1 MRSARIKLQFSDGYY
16 HLYNR
21 IAGCPGDFPFGDVE
35 RDQIVRLW
43 RELKEFYVVEPI
55 EFVVMSN
62 HFHLVVFAPAST
74 PSPIEAARRYNAFYP
89 KRPPLTPVDP
99 ECARQ
104 ARRMRDISEFM
115 KDFQQ
120 RFTCWF
126 NRTRPGRRRGRLWAD
141 RFKSNLIEGQNG
153 LWTVNKYA
161 ILNPWRAE
169 MVNDPADYRWSSWG
183 SWNGTGR
190 HPFEE
195 NYRKHIPK
203 FIPSQT
209 LQKKWTMKEIK
220 RELRAELVRT
230 MAGADGLRGKALQA
244 AVDHARDS
252 EPPILLRVDRRV
264 RYFVD
269 GAVIGSK
276 RYIRKVAA
284 EHEELAERLAK
295 GKLQSALLP
304 NGQSVLVYRRLNNIR
319 D

>member
-1 MRSARIKLQFSDGYY
+1 M
-16 HLYNR
+16 
-21 IAGCPGDFPFGDVE
+21 
-35 RDQIVRLW
+35 
-43 RELKEFYVVEPI
+43 
-55 EFVVMSN
+55 
-62 HFHLVVFAPAST
+62 
-74 PSPIEAARRYNAFYP
+74 
-89 KRPPLTPVDP
+89 
-99 ECARQ
+99 
-104 ARRMRDISEFM
+104 
-115 KDFQQ
+115 
-120 RFTCWF
+120 
-126 NRTRPGRRRGRLWAD
+126 
-141 RFKSNLIEGQNG
+141 
-153 LWTVNKYA
+153 
-161 ILNPWRAE
+161 
-169 MVNDPADYRWSSWG
+169 
-183 SWNGTGR
+183 
-190 HPFEE
+190 
-195 NYRKHIPK
+195 
-203 FIPSQT
+203 
-209 LQKKWTMKEIK
+209 QKKWTMKEIK